1 MINEKGQAAILI
13 VFVLG
18 MISILIS
25 LSLTE
30 TGFKESIMGRTDVA
44 SAKAFYVANSGVEE
58 AFAQIGRNPDY
69 QGAGTQNFAL
79 VVGEGQAQV
88 TVSGTEDQKTIKS
101 VGTNGAFVRK
111 LNVEIQNT
119 SLKPGFD
126 HAIHAGQGGFELNQN
141 SIITGYDYIN
151 NERVDGNVFSN
162 RSVLGDSTAHDD
174 DGCKGK
180 LTGSG
185 HSPGSS
191 SWIFGS
197 VWAVENIDRLTE
209 NPNSGMC
216 ISGEAHA
223 NQLKYC
229 FVEGNRV
236 SLNTP
241 EEGCSDPG
249 SGPYVPVPP
258 PYPTPHPLPEMGVA
272 NLKDYLLG
280 RGKVFSGDCILD
292 GSGGPSDCSEGTNI
306 IGNMIIAGN
315 LRKPSNVNIKI
326 SGPVWVQKNVIFDS
340 LGSVGLTA
348 DITEVSQIMVVDGTI
363 LSDSNVVFGSNEAAF
378 LLFIS
383 TYAPES
389 TPPPEP
395 ESAEFCEPPA
405 IRLSSNT
412 NSVLFYATNGCVV
425 VTPNSTFHG
434 AILGEKI
441 VVDNNSTVEYDP
453 ALQSAI
459 FGLTKSGGWQVISFK
474 EE

>member
-1 MINEKGQAAILI
+1 MMKNQNGQAAILI
-13 VFVLG
+13 IFVLG
-18 MISILIS
+18 MVSVLIG
-25 LSLTE
+25 LSLTQ
-30 TGFKESIMGRTDVA
+30 TGFRESIMGRTEA
-44 SAKAFYVANSGVEE
+44 GSAQAFYAANSGVEE
-58 AFAQIGRNPDY
+58 AFYQIGLNSSY
-69 QGAGTQNFAL
+69 GVGAPATFEL
-79 VVGEGQAQV
+79 DVGNGKASV
-88 TVSGTEDQKTIKS
+88 TVSGTTEDKTIES
-101 VGTNGAFVRK
+101 VGTDGQYVRK
-111 LNVEIQNT
+111 LKVIVQNT
-119 SLKPGFD
+119 SLKPGFEN
-126 HAIHAGQGGFELNQN
+126 AIHAGQGGFELNQN
-141 SIITGYDYIN
+141 SIITGYDHIN

-197 VWAVENIDRLTE
+197 VWAVENIGRLTE

-249 SGPYVPVPP
+249 SGPYVPVPLPP
-258 PYPTPHPLPEMGVA
+258 PYPTPHPLPEMGVDS
-272 NLKDYLLG
+272 LKNYLTS
-280 RGKVFSGDCILD
+280 RGLTWSGDCLLD
-292 GSGGPSDCSEGTNI
+292 GSGGPSDCSGGTNI
-306 IGNMIIAGN
+306 IGEMIITGN
-315 LRKPSNVNIKI
+315 LRKPSNANIKI

-363 LSDSNVVFGSNEAAF
+363 LSDSNVTFGSNETAF

-383 TYAPES
+383 TLVPSIPEI
-389 TPPPEP
+389 
-395 ESAEFCEPPA
+395 CDNPA
-405 IRLSSNT
+405 ITISSNT
-412 NSVLFYATNGCVV
+412 NSVLFYATKGCIM
-425 VTPNSTFHG
+425 VTANSTFHG

-441 VVDNNSTVEYDP
+441 RVENNSTVEYDP
-453 ALQSAI
+453 ALQTAI
-459 FGLTKSGGWQVISFK
+459 FGLTKSGGWQTISF
-474 EE
+474 EEE